1 MNPNIKYMLQL
12 KANSI
17 FITIN
22 GVTTNRNENEN
33 EKEDGFRWWRL
44 NSKEKYGKILN
55 KIKKKYY

>member
-1 MNPNIKYMLQL
+1 MELQQTET
-12 KANSI
+12 KTS
-17 FITIN
+17 
-22 GVTTNRNENEN
+22 